1 MDMRGEWSDSTDES
15 PSSKRVIEHHRGSEF
30 EPSELSQKM
39 QAVDNRIAE
48 LEKQKQEMRSELE
61 KKGRA
66 PQTAMEKKLEAM
78 DLFLRVIRETLF
90 ILSLLIFS
98 M

>member
-1 MDMRGEWSDSTDES
+1 MSDSAVRLVQMDMRGEWSDSTDES

-61 KKGRA
+61 KKSGLHKLLW
-66 PQTAMEKKLEAM
+66 KKN
-78 DLFLRVIRETLF
+78 
-90 ILSLLIFS
+90 
-98 M
+98 